1 MASELV
7 KQVLTSSNFQLFSN
21 KSIKKSGLRVAFFV
35 FKRSKFEEH
44 FNPSF
49 MKKYAIVFCLL
60 SVVALAQK
68 PVKITSLP
76 ADKKVEVKI
85 GGSLFTNYFYPG
97 KDVLKKAVLYP
108 VLSPKGTIITRGW
121 PLDPRKNER
130 VDHPHHVG
138 VWLNYESANGH
149 DFWNNSIEVEKAKD
163 PRTFGTIVHTGIT
176 KIKSGKKTGEL
187 VVTADWLDK
196 NGNKMLEETTRF
208 VFEGN
213 RISNIVDRITT
224 LKAVVDKVVFK
235 DVKDGLFAIR
245 LARELELPSN
255 KPEVFTDAA
264 GLATKVPMMN
274 NEGVS
279 GNYLNAQGVK
289 GEDTWSKRSEWVT
302 LQGNIEKEDISVT
315 IIDHPT
321 NINYPSYWHSRGYG
335 LFSVNPLGEKAFT
348 NGAKE
353 TNKTITKG
361 ESITFKYRLAISST
375 KLSAAEIE
383 LMSQNFAKRY

>member
-1 MASELV
+1 
-7 KQVLTSSNFQLFSN
+7 
-21 KSIKKSGLRVAFFV
+21 
-35 FKRSKFEEH
+35 
-44 FNPSF
+44 
-49 MKKYAIVFCLL
+49 MKKYLLLFYLL
-60 SVVALAQK
+60 SVAVLAQK
-68 PVKITSLP
+68 PVKITSKP
-76 ADKKVEVKI
+76 SDKMVEVKI
-85 GGSLFTNYFYPG
+85 GGTLFTNYFYPG

-121 PLDPRKNER
+121 PLHPRKNER

-149 DFWNNSIEVEKAKD
+149 DFWNNSVEVEKAKD

-176 KIKSGKKTGEL
+176 KIKSGKKQGEL
-187 VVTADWLDK
+187 IVTADWLDK
-196 NGNKMLEETTRF
+196 NGDKMLEETTRF

-213 RISNIVDRITT
+213 ATTNIVDRITT

-255 KPEVFTDAA
+255 KPEVFTDAS
-264 GLATKVPMMN
+264 GLATKVPVMN
-274 NEGVS
+274 NEGVT
-279 GNYLNAQGVK
+279 GNYLNAQGIK

-302 LQGNIEKEDISVT
+302 LQGNIENDDISVT
-315 IIDHPT
+315 IIDHPS

-353 TNKTITKG
+353 TNKTLSKG
-361 ESITFKYRLAISST
+361 ESITFKYRLAVSSAKISP
-375 KLSAAEIE
+375 KEINE
-383 LMSQNFAKRY
+383 MAKDFAKKY

>member
-1 MASELV
+1 
-7 KQVLTSSNFQLFSN
+7 
-21 KSIKKSGLRVAFFV
+21 
-35 FKRSKFEEH
+35 
-44 FNPSF
+44 
-49 MKKYAIVFCLL
+49 MKKYLFVFMFIGCA
-60 SVVALAQK
+60 VFAQK

-76 ADKKVEVKI
+76 NETKVEVKI
-85 GGSLFTNYFYPG
+85 GGTLFTNYFYPG

-130 VDHPHHVG
+130 IDHPHHVG
-138 VWLNYESANGH
+138 VWLNYESANDH
-149 DFWNNSIEVEKAKD
+149 DFWNNSVEVERAKD

-176 KIKSGKKTGEL
+176 KIKSGKKQGEL

-196 NGNKMLEETTRF
+196 NGAKMLEETTRF
-208 VFEGN
+208 VFTGDGT
-213 RISNIVDRITT
+213 SNTVDRITT
-224 LKAVVDKVVFK
+224 LTAVVDKVVFK

-245 LARELELPSN
+245 LARELELPSK
-255 KPEVFTDAA
+255 KPEVFTDAS
-264 GLATKVPMMN
+264 GLATKVPVMN

-279 GNYLNAQGVK
+279 GDYLNAQGIT

-302 LQGNIEKEDISVT
+302 LQGNIENDNISVT

-353 TNKTITKG
+353 TNKSLNKG
-361 ESITFKYRLAISST
+361 ESITFKYRLVVSSE
-375 KLSAAEIE
+375 KLKADKINEMAD
-383 LMSQNFAKRY
+383 NFAKRY

>member
-1 MASELV
+1 MLSAIKVS
-7 KQVLTSSNFQLFSN
+7 KKAVLESLFLFG
-21 KSIKKSGLRVAFFV
+21 KGLNLGLI
-35 FKRSKFEEH
+35 STDY
-44 FNPSF
+44 S
-49 MKKYAIVFCLL
+49 MKKYILILTLFSFASF
-60 SVVALAQK
+60 AQK
-68 PVKITSLP
+68 AVKITSKP
-76 ADKKVEVKI
+76 ADKMVEVKI
-85 GGSLFTNYFYPG
+85 GGTLFTNYFYPG

-121 PLDPRKNER
+121 PLHPRKNER

-176 KIKSGKKTGEL
+176 KIKSGKKQGEL

-213 RISNIVDRITT
+213 GTTNIVDRITT

-245 LARELELPSN
+245 LARELELPST
-255 KPEVFTDAA
+255 KPEVFTDAS
-264 GLATKVPMMN
+264 GLATKVPVMN

-279 GNYLNAQGVK
+279 GNYLNAQGIK

-315 IIDHPT
+315 IIDHPS

-348 NGAKE
+348 NGTKE
-353 TNKTITKG
+353 TNKTISNG
-361 ESITFKYRLAISST
+361 ETITFKYRLAISST
-375 KLSAAEIE
+375 KLTSEEINQ
-383 LMSQNFAKRY
+383 MTQNFAKRY